1 MLGSNTMVGEEERA
15 VTMALRERALERGA
29 GVLFDAN
36 LRIARWRD
44 PELAVRLCR
53 TACGA
58 RCS

>member
-15 VTMALRERALERGA
+15 VTMALRARALERGA

-44 PELAVRLCR
+44 PSSRSGSAALPVR
-53 TACGA
+53 A